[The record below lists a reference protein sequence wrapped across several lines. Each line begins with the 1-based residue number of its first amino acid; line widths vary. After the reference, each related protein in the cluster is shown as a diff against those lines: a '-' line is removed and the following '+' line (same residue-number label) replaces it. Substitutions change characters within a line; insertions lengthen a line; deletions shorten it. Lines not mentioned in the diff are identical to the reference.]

1 MEQRDRFSDALLRD
15 DMRKLNSHLPKN
27 RRTLKELL
35 SDPAP
40 RVSAASWSLIKMKKH
55 ELEDLSRSL
64 PTEANTRVKLPIVLL
79 RRRDLG
85 PGAFTVLGDSYEEYA
100 LLLLA
105 GSFQGSFEEFREQKP
120 GLSVLFK
127 PQISL
132 LMRRF
137 HSLLVLGFGS
147 LDTPPRTSPSNS
159 NFRVAGFEYEN
170 LMRALEICLSDES
183 TLHIVSFVW
192 ENRPEINRGR
202 PPVRFRLGQ

>member
-1 MEQRDRFSDALLRD
+1 MISYLEERDRFIDALLRD

-40 RVSAASWSLIKMKKH
+40 RVPAASGDLIKMKKH
-55 ELEDLSRSL
+55 ELEEFSRSL

-85 PGAFTVLGDSYEEYA
+85 PGAFTVIGDRYEEYA
-100 LLLLA
+100 MLLLV
-105 GSFQGSFEEFREQKP
+105 GSFQGSFEQFREQKSD
-120 GLSVLFK
+120 LVVLFK

-132 LMRRF
+132 LMSRF

-147 LDTPPRTSPSNS
+147 
-159 NFRVAGFEYEN
+159 
-170 LMRALEICLSDES
+170 SD
-183 TLHIVSFVW
+183 I
-192 ENRPEINRGR
+192 RG
-202 PPVRFRLGQ
+202 

>member
-1 MEQRDRFSDALLRD
+1 VISYLEERDRFIDALLRD

-40 RVSAASWSLIKMKKH
+40 RVPAASGDLIKMKKH
-55 ELEDLSRSL
+55 ELEEFSRSL

-85 PGAFTVLGDSYEEYA
+85 PGAFTVMGDRYEEYA
-100 LLLLA
+100 MLLLV
-105 GSFQGSFEEFREQKP
+105 GSFQGSFEQFREQKSD
-120 GLSVLFK
+120 LVVLFK

-132 LMRRF
+132 LMSRF

-147 LDTPPRTSPSNS
+147 
-159 NFRVAGFEYEN
+159 
-170 LMRALEICLSDES
+170 SD
-183 TLHIVSFVW
+183 I
-192 ENRPEINRGR
+192 RG
-202 PPVRFRLGQ
+202 

>member
-40 RVSAASWSLIKMKKH
+40 RVPAASGDLIKMKKP
-55 ELEDLSRSL
+55 ELEELSRSL
-64 PTEANTRVKLPIVLL
+64 PAEANTRIRLPMVLL

-85 PGAFTVLGDSYEEYA
+85 PGAFTIMGDRFEEYA
-100 LLLLA
+100 MLLLA
-105 GSFQGSFEEFREQKP
+105 GSFRGSFEQFREQKSDP
-120 GLSVLFK
+120 IVLFK

-137 HSLLVLGFGS
+137 HSLLILGFGS
-147 LDTPPRTSPSNS
+147 
-159 NFRVAGFEYEN
+159 
-170 LMRALEICLSDES
+170 SD
-183 TLHIVSFVW
+183 I
-192 ENRPEINRGR
+192 RG
-202 PPVRFRLGQ
+202 

>member
-1 MEQRDRFSDALLRD
+1 MEQRDRFFDALLSN

-40 RVSAASWSLIKMKKH
+40 RVSAASGNIIKMRKH

-64 PTEANTRVKLPIVLL
+64 PTEADTRVKLPIVLL
-79 RRRDLG
+79 RREDLG
-85 PGAFTVLGDSYEEYA
+85 PGAFTVMGDRYEEYA

-105 GSFQGSFEEFREQKP
+105 GSFQGSFEEFREQK
-120 GLSVLFK
+120 SDAFVLFK

-137 HSLLVLGFGS
+137 HSLLILGFGS
-147 LDTPPRTSPSNS
+147 SN
-159 NFRVAGFEYEN
+159 RP
-170 LMRALEICLSDES
+170 SDEP
-183 TLHIVSFVW
+183 I
-192 ENRPEINRGR
+192 
-202 PPVRFRLGQ
+202 